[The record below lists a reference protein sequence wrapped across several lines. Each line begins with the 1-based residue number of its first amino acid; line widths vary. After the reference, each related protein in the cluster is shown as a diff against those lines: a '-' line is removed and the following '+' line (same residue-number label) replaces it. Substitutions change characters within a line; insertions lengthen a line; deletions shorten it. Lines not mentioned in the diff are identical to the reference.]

1 LCKGEWIVN
10 RHFLLPGLV
19 VAVVLAISSAG
30 LAQSEEAADS
40 AKEMKPV
47 LTLSFAG
54 FNAVRNDMRL
64 LAEASGDAQL
74 MFTLML
80 MGNQGL
86 PGLDVDRPWGVVV
99 QTDGREYPAYAFV
112 PVTDLAGMI
121 QRVADFERLF
131 DALQQSGGLKLPG
144 AAEPEPELDEAPKF
158 GQAPK
163 TDEAP
168 ESDEAAPKPDAPDEP
183 PPEPESLISGPDE
196 DGVYQI
202 AAPGGAFYLQEK
214 DGWAFFAG
222 SRQTLAGV
230 PADPE
235 TLLEGLNESYTLGVR
250 VTFPNLPQGVRER
263 ILQRVRDE
271 ADRRGSRGPD
281 ELVWQY
287 ILRNLLSPRSAE
299 DVAKWLEEAATVQ
312 AGIGVDPES
321 KSMRLDGKIT
331 AIEETATAAELALL
345 GESTSN
351 LAGLFMAEGDAVL
364 TALTAGLTSERH
376 STRVQELIESYASRA
391 AEDLDRQELSDA
403 DRELAKQGL
412 DDLIEV
418 IKETVQRRQ
427 LDAGMVVLADDDQL
441 GFVVASGVADTAKLE
456 ELFKGAVDL
465 AARTEPRFAE
475 VVTLDAE
482 THQGVRLHTI
492 SVPADEIPHG
502 DRLPPGLVGETLSAA
517 VAFGEKNAY
526 LAVGPKAIE
535 TLKKVI
541 EQSQAAAGESVPP
554 FRVSLS
560 AAALGRLVASTA
572 PEDELGFE
580 SSPASKIL
588 DALQRAG
595 DNDHVTIA
603 AEAVDGGVRA
613 ELEMEH
619 GVFRAAQAVVMAVI
633 RQFMA
638 GERGTLLKQGILPGR
653 PGF

>member
-1 LCKGEWIVN
+1 MNKF
-10 RHFLLPGLV
+10 FLLPGLV
-19 VAVVLAISSAG
+19 VVVVLAISSAG
-30 LAQSEEAADS
+30 LAQSEEAAHS

-54 FNAVRNDMRL
+54 FNAIRNDMRL

-86 PGLDVDRPWGVVV
+86 PGLDVDRPWGMVV
-99 QTDGREYPAYAFV
+99 QTDGQEYPAYAFV

-144 AAEPEPELDEAPKF
+144 TAEPAPELDEAPKF
-158 GQAPK
+158 GQGPK
-163 TDEAP
+163 TDEEP
-168 ESDEAAPKPDAPDEP
+168 ESDEAAPEPEAPDEP
-183 PPEPESLISGPDE
+183 DPEPESLISGPDE
-196 DGVYQI
+196 EGVYQI
-202 AAPGGAFYLQEK
+202 AAPNGALYFQEK

-222 SRQTLAGV
+222 SREMLAGV

-263 ILQRVRDE
+263 ILERVRDE
-271 ADRRGSRGPD
+271 ADKRGSRGPD

-287 ILRNLLSPRSAE
+287 VLRSLLSPRSPE
-299 DVAKWLEEAATVQ
+299 DVAKWLEEAAVVQ
-312 AGIGVDPES
+312 VGIGVDPES
-321 KSMRLDGKIT
+321 RSLRLDGKIT
-331 AIEETATAAELALL
+331 AIEGTSTAAELALL

-364 TALTAGLTSERH
+364 TALAAAPTSERH

-391 AEDLDRQELSDA
+391 AEDLDRQELSEA

-418 IKETVQRRQ
+418 IRETVQRQR
-427 LDAGMVVLADDDQL
+427 LDAGMVVLSDDDQL

-456 ELFKGAVDL
+456 ELFKRAVDL
-465 AARTEPRFAE
+465 AARSEPRIAE

-492 SVPADEIPHG
+492 SVPADEVPHG
-502 DRLPPGLVGETLSAA
+502 HSLPPELVGETLSGA

-535 TLKKVI
+535 MLKNAI
-541 EQSQAAAGESVPP
+541 ERSQAAAGESVPP

-560 AAALGRLVASTA
+560 AAALGRLVAGAA
-572 PEDELGFE
+572 PEAESGFE
-580 SSPASKIL
+580 LSPASRIL

-595 DNDHVTIA
+595 DNDRVTIA
-603 AEAVDGGVRA
+603 AEAADGGVRA

-619 GVFRAAQAVVMAVI
+619 GVMRAAQAVVLAAI
-633 RQFMA
+633 RQFMS
-638 GERGTLLKQGILPGR
+638 GERGALLERGLLPGR